1 MVSKDD
7 KRRLYQLIDMFLSKQ
22 ITAPVFCNE
31 FYYSYDLEIDYNT
44 LSPIEYTAFSEL
56 GKVSSRFSQ
65 FEEDLEKY
73 PGVYYSEEEL
83 KEKIIET
90 NEKLKEQRPV

>member
-1 MVSKDD
+1 MFSKDD
-7 KRRLYQLIDMFLSKQ
+7 KRRLYQLIDMYLSKQ
-22 ITAPVFCNE
+22 ITALVFCNE

-44 LSPIEYTAFSEL
+44 LSPMEYSAFSEL

-73 PGVYYSEEEL
+73 SGVYYSEEEL
-83 KEKIIET
+83 NQKVIET
-90 NEKLKEQRPV
+90 KERLKEQGQV